1 MYGFSMELKLP
12 FTQIQKP
19 VIYLHKLLA
28 TPCIFSRNPLVF
40 AVLLIFNHFL
50 IAQDL
55 SRVAPK
61 IPAVQEQGEIKN
73 SENPK
78 DNTLTQTP
86 KAQVL
91 IEQFRGLV
99 LWKSSLEM
107 QSAGVETVQG
117 LKSELTMN
125 YRKDLEIQLE
135 PFWNK
140 PLTDEGVA
148 KLVQVLESYFLRKE
162 SQWVLAQVEEQKIKN
177 GVLQIVIVPGKVGQ
191 VRITGNR
198 WFKTEKLQE
207 QFELTP
213 GEPLNQKEMTQ
224 TLENFNQNP
233 FRQGDLYMKASD
245 IKGCSDVDLKIQ
257 DRFPARFYSGYENNG
272 NNLTGNDRWFA
283 GFNWGDAFWQGH
295 LMSYQFTTDGWF
307 DRFKS
312 HTGSYS
318 VFMPWGGQRFDL
330 VGGYSEATGTVA
342 DFNIQGKSWLVGG
355 RYRIPLPKF
364 NEVRQEVSV
373 GYEFKQSN
381 NNLEFGGANVFNHF
395 NDVSQFV
402 AEYQGSLAD
411 PWGSTRWSG
420 KVYGSPGGMT
430 ENSLNSVYR
439 ESRANAKADYLYAQV
454 ELERRFTLPWGVSSR
469 HQAQIQWASGNL
481 LGSEQIGAGGR
492 ESVRG
497 YSEREANGDEGLLMQ
512 NELWSPTGSLGALL
526 KDFGVPEAGHYQ
538 DKLQGLLFWDYGVV
552 RNRFLLRGEDREKIL
567 SSVGLGARYS
577 INTYMS
583 FRGDYGVQLTDSGQ
597 NNPDSYFVH
606 LSMTLSY

>member
-1 MYGFSMELKLP
+1 MDFRLKRRQGFPQSLRVLGVSLL
-12 FTQIQKP
+12 FTLFFAP
-19 VIYLHKLLA
+19 VL
-28 TPCIFSRNPLVF
+28 SG
-40 AVLLIFNHFL
+40 
-50 IAQDL
+50 QDL
-55 SRVAPK
+55 LRVAPQL
-61 IPAVQEQGEIKN
+61 PEVQERGQIK
-73 SENPK
+73 
-78 DNTLTQTP
+78 QTEKIKEKSTVQSP
-86 KAQVL
+86 EKEGPL
-91 IEQFRGLV
+91 IDSFQGLV

-107 QSAGVETVQG
+107 KWAGVDAAQG
-117 LKSELTMN
+117 LKTELPLID
-125 YRKDLEIQLE
+125 RKDLEKHLE
-135 PFWNK
+135 SYWHK
-140 PLTDEGVA
+140 PLTAEGLA
-148 KLVQVLESYFLRKE
+148 KLVQLLEGYFLRAE
-162 SQWVLAQVEEQKIKN
+162 SKWVLAQVEEQKIKN

-191 VRITGNR
+191 VKITGNR

-207 QFELTP
+207 QFELKP
-213 GEPLNQKEMTQ
+213 NDLLNQKEMTQ
-224 TLENFNQNP
+224 VVEKFNQNP

-245 IKGCSDVDLKIQ
+245 IKGASDIDLKIQ
-257 DRFPARFYSGYENNG
+257 DRFPVRIYTGYENNG

-283 GFNWGDAFWQGH
+283 GFNWGDAFRQGH
-295 LMSYQFTTDGWF
+295 LMSYQFTTDGWY

-318 VFMPWGGQRFDL
+318 VFMPWGGQRLDL
-330 VGGYSEATGTVA
+330 VGGYSEAQGSVS
-342 DFNIQGKSWLVGG
+342 DFNIQGKSWLVSG
-355 RYRIPLPKF
+355 RYRIPLPKL

-402 AEYQGSLAD
+402 AEYQGSLPD
-411 PWGSTRWSG
+411 SWGSTRWSG

-430 ENSLNSVYR
+430 KNNLNSVYR
-439 ESRANAKADYLYAQV
+439 ESRVNAKADYLYAQV

-469 HQAQIQWASGNL
+469 HQAQLQWASGNL

-512 NELWSPTGSLGALL
+512 NELWSPAGSLGSLL
-526 KDFGVPEAGHYQ
+526 KDFGVTEAGHYQ

-552 RNRFLLRGEDREKIL
+552 RNRFLLRNEDREKIL

-606 LSMTLSY
+606 LSLTLSY